1 MWVAMHTKSEQ
12 ARKTPHAT
20 SKSKTHGRGGKS
32 KASKGHPPPHADAGT
47 CGGTATEPTSNH
59 FGMFVQS
66 KRAAIQDNKRCTV
79 LQDKIVQLQAVHDG
93 LVARYTWRHKWEVKI
108 EIDSLKAVLH
118 KRESGAE
125 EAEFEEMVDKYVDAY
140 NATLFNATTDPDTC
154 PDPQSPVTRKRKLG
168 KSAKAAKAPAAGK
181 DANLRGSLAEHPP
194 SYQQTYNRESLF
206 NELMSDLD
214 NAAPPVYV
222 VQGDMCLRCNTPM
235 IILASDALLGCPTCS
250 HTRLYIQATS
260 SRIAY
265 GEEVEFANFSYK
277 RQNHFQEW
285 LNTFQAK
292 ESTEVPGA
300 VVTMVMEELYVR
312 KVVQT
317 CDITQ
322 KIVRDILKFLKLRK
336 YYDHSPQITARITG
350 VLPPRMTPFQAEQV
364 KLMFSA
370 IQGPFNIHCPPE
382 RTNFLSYGYCLFK
395 FCELLG
401 YTDFLPC
408 FTLLK
413 GKDKL
418 ACMDRIWKKICDE
431 LDWEVSTFLYLPPSS
446 SMYISSIIHFKLT
459 RVSLPCSVCCID
471 LTRLDAPPR
480 RTVVP
485 PPSCRICMFKL

>member
-1 MWVAMHTKSEQ
+1 MWVAMHNKSEQ
-12 ARKTPHAT
+12 VRKTSHGGGGSA
-20 SKSKTHGRGGKS
+20 SKSKTHGKS
-32 KASKGHPPPHADAGT
+32 KAKGRNASAAGVSDSGA
-47 CGGTATEPTSNH
+47 CVRVDSESNK

-66 KRAAIQDNKRCTV
+66 KREAIQENKQCAV
-79 LQDKIVQLQAVHDG
+79 LTQKIEQLQRDHDA
-93 LVARYTWRHKWEVKI
+93 LVARYTLRQKWELKI
-108 EIDSLKAVLH
+108 EIDQLKEVLH

-125 EAEFEEMVDKYVDAY
+125 EAEFEEILDKYVKAY
-140 NATLFNATTDPDTC
+140 NSTLFNDTTDPITQC
-154 PDPQSPVTRKRKLG
+154 EPESPVTRKRKLG
-168 KSAKAAKAPAAGK
+168 KSAKAAKSPAAVK

-194 SYQQTYNRESLF
+194 SYQQTYNRDSLL
-206 NELMSDLD
+206 NELMSDME
-214 NAAPPVYV
+214 NKAPPVYV

-292 ESTEVPGA
+292 ESTEVPAA
-300 VVTMVMEELYVR
+300 VVTMVMEELYTR
-312 KVVQT
+312 KITQT
-317 CDITQ
+317 HDITQ
-322 KIVRDILKFLKLRK
+322 KIVREILKFLKLRK

-350 VLPPRMTPFQAEQV
+350 ILPPRMTPFQAEQV

-418 ACMDRIWKKICDE
+418 ACMDRMWKKICDE
-431 LDWEVSTFLYLPPSS
+431 LDWEVS
-446 SMYISSIIHFKLT
+446 
-459 RVSLPCSVCCID
+459 RLPCCVLIGRVRD
-471 LTRLDAPPR
+471 
-480 RTVVP
+480 
-485 PPSCRICMFKL
+485 